1 MEEPPFQFGLK
12 AVLVVMGGVAFLLIS
27 LYSFPLALVVLLPLA
42 LLLLPDILLELVVIT
57 GRLLFRL
64 AEWLKP
70 SENR

>member
-1 MEEPPFQFGLK
+1 MEKPPFQFSLRMML
-12 AVLVVMGGVAFLLIS
+12 AAMFVAFFLIS
-27 LYSFPLALVVLLPLA
+27 LYFFPLALVVLLPLA
-42 LLLLPDILLELVVIT
+42 LLLLPDVLLELVVIT